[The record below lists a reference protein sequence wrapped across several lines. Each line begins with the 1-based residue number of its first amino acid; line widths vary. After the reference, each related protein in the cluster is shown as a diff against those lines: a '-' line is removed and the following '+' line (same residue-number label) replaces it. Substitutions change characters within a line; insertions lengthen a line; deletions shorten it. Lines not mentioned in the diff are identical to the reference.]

1 MCIMYVLINANGFE
15 MEISLDIKADR
26 RLGKLLYI
34 VDKILFFFI
43 FTIFFC
49 IIVLHLK
56 YFYILFF
63 L

>member
-49 IIVLHLK
+49 IIVLYLK

>member
-15 MEISLDIKADR
+15 MQISLDIKADR

>member
-34 VDKILFFFI
+34 VDKIFFI

-49 IIVLHLK
+49 IILLYLK